1 MNQHQR
7 ISSEPI
13 AELMEQINTVI
24 YSSDFARELKPAQ
37 WAALRFF
44 SSAAINVRTVSGFAE
59 MNCTT
64 RGSASQTITTLVSKE
79 CLQRIPDEIDGRRHS
94 LLVTS
99 DGWKYLDRDPIIFL
113 SEAITH
119 LSSEHQL
126 SLANIVT
133 DLYQH
138 VYINR

>member
-13 AELMEQINTVI
+13 AELMEQINLVI

-44 SSAAINVRTVSGFAE
+44 SSAETHVRTVSGFAE

-64 RGSASQTITTLVSKE
+64 RGSASQTITTLVSKK
-79 CLQRIPDEIDGRRHS
+79 CLKRIPDETDGRRHS
-94 LLVTS
+94 LQVTKA
-99 DGWKYLDRDPIIFL
+99 GWKYLDQDPITQL
-113 SEAITH
+113 SRAITV
-119 LSSEHQL
+119 LPSDQQL
-126 SLANIVT
+126 QLANIVT

-138 VYINR
+138 IYVNR